1 MPLREDHGRPPALPG
16 DLGAIRTVL
25 AADRTLMA
33 WIRTSLSMLS
43 FGFTIYKLLKALA
56 DHGQIARTDSPQH
69 VGMFLAAM
77 GTLSMLLGTAS
88 YWMTLRE
95 IAQAGPFRLGRSV
108 LLMAVIMSL
117 AGVLLFIAIAG
128 RLV

>member
-1 MPLREDHGRPPALPG
+1 MAFREDHARPPALPG

-56 DHGQIARTDSPQH
+56 DHGQIARTDSPQF

-77 GTLSMLLGTAS
+77 GTISMLLGTAS
-88 YWMTLRE
+88 YWMTVRE
-95 IAQAGPFRLGRSV
+95 IAQAGPFRLGRAV
-108 LLMAVIMSL
+108 LLMAVIMSM
-117 AGVLLFIAIAG
+117 AGVVLFIAIAG